1 MVLKALMRILYKSED
16 DCICVGNSFPHIES
30 QVAMVSFSY
39 LPKHSGKSIFLELKS
54 NKKAAPHGEAFTI
67 NINLKNFIS

>member
-1 MVLKALMRILYKSED
+1 
-16 DCICVGNSFPHIES
+16 
-30 QVAMVSFSY
+30 MVSFSY

-67 NINLKNFIS
+67 NINLKILFMNKLFTSFFQPNDDDCTNEQPC